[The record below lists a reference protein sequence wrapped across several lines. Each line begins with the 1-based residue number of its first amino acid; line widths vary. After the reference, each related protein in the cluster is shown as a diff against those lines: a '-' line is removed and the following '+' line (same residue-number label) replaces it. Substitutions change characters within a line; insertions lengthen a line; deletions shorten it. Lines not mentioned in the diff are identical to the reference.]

1 MKSLIS
7 LFKLLMNWILKM
19 ADFNIFKNKYKQYED
34 TLKNTSYD
42 KTNNE
47 YLCLKE
53 NTVIN
58 FENLSLSLEDNK
70 GVKKV
75 DVLFC
80 QADKIFLVE
89 FKNQKQSNIEKQ
101 EIVQKF
107 EDSVTLLKRLF
118 K

>member
-75 DVLFC
+75 DALFC
-80 QADKIFLVE
+80 Q
-89 FKNQKQSNIEKQ
+89 
-101 EIVQKF
+101 
-107 EDSVTLLKRLF
+107 
-118 K
+118 